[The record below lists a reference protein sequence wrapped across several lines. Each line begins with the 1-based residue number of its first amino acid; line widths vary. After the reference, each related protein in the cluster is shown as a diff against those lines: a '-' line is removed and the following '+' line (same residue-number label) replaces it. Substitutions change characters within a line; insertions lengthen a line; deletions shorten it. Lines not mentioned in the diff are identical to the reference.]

1 MPRATL
7 DDDVLARVFMTLP
20 LHVLQYVKRV
30 DKQFRRCARRVICSE
45 EWLGITC
52 PDGTCEYAKN
62 PNYSALR
69 EAIVTRWTLCKLPAQ
84 VKVVVED
91 PYDPDLYF
99 GVLHDLEITLLETE
113 NDLKGDPFRVTVFVL
128 EIPGKGLF
136 NSVGEAAYMLKLKT
150 GRPGKP
156 TDIDIMSFVTPYM
169 EIGGNFFPFEPIKE
183 DEDCFDCDLY
193 LCTKLD
199 PPAIVRPDGSAVIRK
214 LTSPFLM
221 Q

>member
-1 MPRATL
+1 MPCAAL

-52 PDGTCEYAKN
+52 SDGTCEYAKR

-69 EAIVTRWTLCKLPAQ
+69 EAIITRWTLCKLPAQ
-84 VKVVVED
+84 VRVVGD
-91 PYDPDLYF
+91 QYDSDVYF

-113 NDLKGDPFRVTVFVL
+113 DDLKGDPFRVTVFVL

-136 NSVGEAAYMLKLKT
+136 NSVGEAAYVLELKSS
-150 GRPGKP
+150 RSGKP
-156 TDIDIMSFVTPYM
+156 TDRDMLCFVSPYM
-169 EIGGNFFPFEPIKE
+169 EIGGNFFPFEPIRD
-183 DEDCFDCDLY
+183 DEDPFDCDLDV
-193 LCTKLD
+193 CTKLD